1 MRIVIAGGTGL
12 IGRALSWHFVAAGD
26 EVTVLTRGGAARERV
41 IDGARTVEW
50 GSALGP
56 WTTCLDGAD
65 VLVNLCGANIA
76 DGRWTPARKEELK
89 RSRIDPGHRL
99 ADAVCSVTVPPA
111 LLVQASGVGFYGPA
125 EDSTFDE
132 STPVGRDFLAT
143 LALEWEASS
152 VAVPPVT
159 RRIVA
164 RFAPVLSRDGGV
176 LPRLLP
182 QFRWYVGATFGD
194 GHQWFPWIHVD
205 DVVAAVEY
213 LAFET
218 DVQGPVNLVAPEPST
233 NRDFAEALGRVLHR
247 PARLRIPRHVLSAAL
262 GEQATLLLEG
272 QRVRPRVL
280 EENGFIFNSPG
291 VELALHDLLS

>member
-50 GSALGP
+50 GSTLGS
-56 WTTCLDGAD
+56 WTACLDGAD

-89 RSRIDPGHRL
+89 RSRIDPGHLL
-99 ADAVCSVTVPPA
+99 ADAVCSVAVPPA
-111 LLVQASGVGFYGPA
+111 LLVQASGVGFYGSA
-125 EDSTFDE
+125 EDVTFDE

-143 LALEWEASS
+143 LALDWEASS

-182 QFRWYVGATFGD
+182 PFRWYVGATFGD

-218 DVQGPVNLVAPEPST
+218 DVHGPVNLVAPEPAT

-247 PARLRIPRHVLSAAL
+247 PARLRIPRQVLSAAL